1 MDKLRKMLRMIAK
14 GKCPEAADL
23 GMGREEFVQLVS
35 HALDNG
41 YIEGV
46 YISFCDNST
55 SFGPLSSARLTEEG
69 KKTARRF
76 WG

>member
-41 YIEGV
+41 YIEENRTAFLG
-46 YISFCDNST
+46 
-55 SFGPLSSARLTEEG
+55 LTEIPSAG
-69 KKTARRF
+69 NISL
-76 WG
+76 